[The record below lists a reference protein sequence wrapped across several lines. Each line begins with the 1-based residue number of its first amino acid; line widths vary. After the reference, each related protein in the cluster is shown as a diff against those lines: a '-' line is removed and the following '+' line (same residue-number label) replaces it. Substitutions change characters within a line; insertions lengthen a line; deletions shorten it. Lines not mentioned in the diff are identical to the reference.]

1 MRSSD
6 VHYEPRKCHWR
17 GRTEAK
23 KECCQIFQNWCL
35 GGEEDLVVYGV
46 KRCTE
51 IMGND
56 GGGFASQRKGEYCL
70 KCEEWMFPWNGGGD
84 MLTGTG

>member
-1 MRSSD
+1 M
-6 VHYEPRKCHWR
+6 
-17 GRTEAK
+17 
-23 KECCQIFQNWCL
+23 
-35 GGEEDLVVYGV
+35 VYGV

-56 GGGFASQRKGEYCL
+56 GGGFASQRRGEYCL
-70 KCEEWMFPWNGGGD
+70 KCEEWMFWWNGGGD